1 MKTVVALLS
10 DGLSIVPAGCG
21 LLIRPLNGVEDKNKA
36 IIARFDIGEAL
47 LFFRRAG
54 RSNRL
59 EKASVE

>member
-21 LLIRPLNGVEDKNKA
+21 LLIRPLNGVGDKSKA

-47 LFFRRAG
+47 LFFGERG
-54 RSNRL
+54 GL
-59 EKASVE
+59 TG